1 MIQPSEDIRKNTAA
15 LGMITFRKEFRKN
28 GKGGFLMEQF
38 AEVIKSDRTEPDIGK
53 LSHELTYHKYLL
65 NNDKIRSFFQKLS
78 IPEYLAMH
86 MIKESEQADD
96 IYAGRTYLKDISDQ
110 MQRPMRQISRMV
122 KTLQERGFLAWSHDG
137 DGSEGTYVTITEAG
151 KKMLEEEE
159 AALKKYYGKV
169 ITSYGRDNLIQ
180 LLQLM
185 KQLETVMG
193 KEFEEMEETAIEE
206 QGTDE

>member
-1 MIQPSEDIRKNTAA
+1 
-15 LGMITFRKEFRKN
+15 
-28 GKGGFLMEQF
+28 MEQF

-96 IYAGRTYLKDISDQ
+96 IYAGRTYLKDLAESMHLTI
-110 MQRPMRQISRMV
+110 RQTSKMV
-122 KTLQERGFLAWSHDG
+122 GNLKDRGLLLWSHDG
-137 DGSEGTYVTITEAG
+137 DGSEGTYVTITESG
-151 KKMLEEEE
+151 EMVLSEHE
-159 AALKKYYGKV
+159 ASLGEYYKKV
-169 ITSYGRDNLIQ
+169 IAKFGEDNLIQ

-185 KQLETVMG
+185 KQLDTVMG
-193 KEFEEMEETAIEE
+193 GELEGLEGDEKND
-206 QGTDE
+206 TDE